1 MSSFDFMVSTQSRIC
16 VYHEERERER
26 ERAKE
31 SEKELDGNWF
41 SMKNAFIDK
50 TEIQ

>member
-1 MSSFDFMVSTQSRIC
+1 MSSFEFMVSTQSRIS
-16 VYHEERERER
+16 VNQRERER

-31 SEKELDGNWF
+31 NEKELDGNWF